1 MLWHI
6 HNWSDLCDWK
16 DSSRTLGPIKLLMTR
31 TKRSLCRCGCS
42 GCLFLVPSC
51 FLHESRGRSRC
62 VFSAQP
68 SSRVT
73 GSVSAPIRA
82 THVPQPRIVIA
93 ELSLPSSPGLRIG
106 FWQLS
111 CICSC
116 FFMYMLYL
124 YLLSY
129 CRWVMCNPL
138 AVSSVYRVFGTVRFR
153 AFYLKP
159 N

>member
-16 DSSRTLGPIKLLMTR
+16 DFSRTLGPIKLLMTR

-42 GCLFLVPSC
+42 GCLFLVSSSLP
-51 FLHESRGRSRC
+51 EPRGRSRC
-62 VFSAQP
+62 IFSAQP

-73 GSVSAPIRA
+73 GSVSTPIRA

-93 ELSLPSSPGLRIG
+93 ELSLPSSPVYV
-106 FWQLS
+106 S
-111 CICSC
+111 VSD
-116 FFMYMLYL
+116 
-124 YLLSY
+124 
-129 CRWVMCNPL
+129 NL
-138 AVSSVYRVFGTVRFR
+138 AVSVAVSLCICICISICCHIATELCVTPWQCLQYIVGTVRFR
-153 AFYLKP
+153 TFYLRP

>member
-42 GCLFLVPSC
+42 GCLFLVSSSLP
-51 FLHESRGRSRC
+51 EPRGRSRC

-93 ELSLPSSPGLRIG
+93 ELSLPSSPVYV
-106 FWQLS
+106 S
-111 CICSC
+111 VSD
-116 FFMYMLYL
+116 
-124 YLLSY
+124 
-129 CRWVMCNPL
+129 NL
-138 AVSSVYRVFGTVRFR
+138 AVSVAVSLCICICISICCHTAAELCVTPWQCLQYIVGTVRFR
-153 AFYLKP
+153 AFYLRP